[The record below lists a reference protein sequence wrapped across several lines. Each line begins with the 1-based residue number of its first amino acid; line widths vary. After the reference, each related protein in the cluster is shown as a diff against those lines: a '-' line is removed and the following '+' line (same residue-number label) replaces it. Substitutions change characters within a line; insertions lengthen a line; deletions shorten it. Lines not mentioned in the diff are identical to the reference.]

1 MIMDKYENQFSR
13 SDKAFSLLPFF
24 STDSCP
30 GTNIQFR
37 KCPLR
42 PCLSKESI
50 VLRSIGSLRYGM
62 KGIWSE
68 WSKWSSCSKSCGIGL
83 KTRSRKCMEGT
94 CRGLSE
100 MPKKC
105 KKNNCSISNPKTTFM
120 QFLHEIDK
128 PCGALKER
136 FTKHRYITL
145 YTDRANPCAV

>member
-1 MIMDKYENQFSR
+1 MKISSPVQIKLF
-13 SDKAFSLLPFF
+13 PFF

-83 KTRSRKCMEGT
+83 KTRSRKCLEGT

-136 FTKHRYITL
+136 FQLFSAWLRYKASL
-145 YTDRANPCAV
+145 HHAVY